1 MKVVSAVQRSW
12 QGISFVT
19 VLLTPLSLV
28 YHMIITVRRWA
39 YKLGVLS
46 VYHAPV
52 PVVVV
57 GNITVGGTGK
67 TPIII
72 ELARALQSRGW
83 QPGIISRGMA
93 RN

>member
-28 YHMIITVRRWA
+28 YHMINTVRRWA
-39 YKLGVLS
+39 YKLGLLS

-67 TPIII
+67 HLSSLSLRVRFNPEGGI
-72 ELARALQSRGW
+72 
-83 QPGIISRGMA
+83 PGLSPEAMA